1 ALRLSTFGSD
11 PTLTE
16 EDSDHFIV
24 PMNSELVKYWDMLDS
39 RLYNLRHNL
48 TLDGKPLSL
57 PLFAAP
63 LDPRALLAAY
73 ANGATEGGSGS
84 LLAQETPHYRYPVLF
99 GRASAAVETLIQFGF
114 T

>member
-1 ALRLSTFGSD
+1 
-11 PTLTE
+11 
-16 EDSDHFIV
+16 
-24 PMNSELVKYWDMLDS
+24 VKYWDMLDS

-99 GRASAAVETLIQFGF
+99 AKASAAVETLIQFGF
-114 T
+114 TLLSVIERKEQGQLAELQQQQVWEFAQY